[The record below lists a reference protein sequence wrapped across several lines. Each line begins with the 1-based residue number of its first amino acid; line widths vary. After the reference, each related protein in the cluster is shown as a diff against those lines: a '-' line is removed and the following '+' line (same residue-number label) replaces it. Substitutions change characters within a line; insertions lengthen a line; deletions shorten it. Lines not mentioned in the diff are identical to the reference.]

1 MAHPYPIYKAFSSL
15 GLRWAYL
22 YCLRGNDLMSG
33 PSKLSLAIALALI
46 GGNAFA
52 VGLGS
57 IQVKSGL
64 NQPLDAEITVTT
76 DSPAEASG
84 LTVGLATAEDFQR
97 VGLSRARVSV
107 PIDFSMS
114 TNGRGQPVIKLT
126 TKDIV
131 REPFLDFLV
140 EVNWPK
146 GKLLREYTVLLDP
159 PVMAPVRGSSAT
171 VAPAREA
178 APAPAQKLVE
188 ERQPKPKPIAVK
200 PPHAVA
206 AETQPAPT
214 PKPTPAPKP
223 APAAAPAHA
232 AAAGD
237 YGPVAQGETLS
248 EVARATKPDDS
259 TNVNQMMLA
268 LLKANPK
275 AFYKDNI
282 NALKRG
288 AILRIPSGDDVK
300 ASGSSMA
307 AAAAVR
313 EQNAAWSGNA
323 AVAKPTV
330 VANAGAP
337 KSSAAAKPETATGTK
352 PSEHLALVPPR
363 AGKDSQTTGDHPGP
377 STGTGT
383 SAETKAEL
391 TRTKEALA
399 SREQEAS
406 ELRSRVKQ
414 LEDLNGKDQRLLTLK
429 ESEIADLQNKLKQLQ
444 SSKAVVAT
452 PPPAATSKPTET
464 PLASATKPAETA
476 VKPTDAGAKTEP
488 KLTAKD
494 IWGDISASDKSTPAK
509 PATPTTTAPAAATPI
524 ASTPAP
530 NATPS
535 ATSPASSLTSAAT
548 TPATTPKPDATTPA
562 ATPPAT
568 TTASTPPPSVPSTV
582 TTTPVIT
589 PPTSAPVSI
598 TANPPAVTPTVKP
611 VTPPPATTPKPVAPL
626 SADQPW
632 YQNNMALLAGGL
644 GLLLIGLLALM
655 RFMRKPKPVLMPVAG
670 SDEFDEHATEM
681 VSEDEHNLL
690 DALAQH
696 PGDPHLSLE
705 LLSLY
710 YAQHNATKFE
720 AAAEAMYAHIADPT
734 QPEWQQVR
742 TMGEQLCPHNPLFGG
757 SADLAGD
764 AYTHDEHAHDDHAGF
779 GHLGG
784 DGHTHDDSFDLGT
797 PDAHV
802 AKASAEEGF
811 DFDLT
816 DHAAAAAAGAVMP
829 AHEVDFSHE
838 QTLVG
843 PTPPP
848 PAFQAPPAPAPVA
861 PPAEDFFA
869 GEDAIGTKLDLAKA
883 YLDMG
888 DPEGARSML
897 DEVMA
902 EGNDAQKVE
911 ARKLLA
917 EIR

>member
-1 MAHPYPIYKAFSSL
+1 
-15 GLRWAYL
+15 LRWAFITVF
-22 YCLRGNDLMSG
+22 RGNDLMSG

-52 VGLGS
+52 LGLGS

-64 NQPLDAEITVTT
+64 NQPLNAEITVTA
-76 DSPAEASG
+76 DSPAEANG
-84 LTVGLATAEDFQR
+84 LIVGLASAEDFTR
-97 VGLSRARVSV
+97 VGLNRTRISV
-107 PIDFSMS
+107 PIDFAVS
-114 TNGRGQPVIKLT
+114 TNGRGQSVIKLT

-131 REPFLDFLV
+131 REPFLDLLV
-140 EVNWPK
+140 EVNWPN

-159 PVMAPVRGSSAT
+159 PVTAPVRGSTAT
-171 VAPAREA
+171 VAPAKEA
-178 APAPAQKLVE
+178 AAAPAQKLAAE
-188 ERQPKPKPIAVK
+188 KQPKPRPTAVK
-200 PPHAVA
+200 PPRTVA
-206 AETQPAPT
+206 AAS
-214 PKPTPAPKP
+214 KP
-223 APAAAPAHA
+223 APAPKAPAPAPSAAPKQHV

-237 YGPVAQGETLS
+237 YGPVAEGETLS

-268 LLKANPK
+268 LLKDNPN

-288 AILRIPSGDDVK
+288 AILRIPSGDEIK
-300 ASGSSMA
+300 ATGSSMA

-313 EQNAAWSGNA
+313 EQNSSWSGNA

-337 KSSAAAKPETATGTK
+337 KSSTPPKPEKVAAAK

-363 AGKDSQTTGDHPGP
+363 AGKDSQTTADHPGP

-383 SAETKAEL
+383 NAETKAEL

-399 SREQEAS
+399 SREQEAT

-414 LEDLNGKDQRLLTLK
+414 LEDLNGKDQRLLSLK

-444 SSKAVVAT
+444 AGKPATAATTTPAPTAVVAKPPEATAT
-452 PPPAATSKPTET
+452 PT
-464 PLASATKPAETA
+464 TKPADTG
-476 VKPTDAGAKTEP
+476 TKTEP
-488 KLTAKD
+488 KLTAQD
-494 IWGDISASDKSTPAK
+494 IWGDISANGKSPAAK
-509 PATPTTTAPAAATPI
+509 PTTTPAATTPPTTTPAI
-524 ASTPAP
+524 AST
-530 NATPS
+530 
-535 ATSPASSLTSAAT
+535 T
-548 TPATTPKPDATTPA
+548 TPATTPAAATPNATPPASGSPTA
-562 ATPPAT
+562 ASTPSTPPKTDVTPPAT
-568 TTASTPPPSVPSTV
+568 TPSSTTPS
-582 TTTPVIT
+582 TTTPATSSVTTSPVTT
-589 PPTSAPVSI
+589 PVTSAPVSI
-598 TANPPAVTPTVKP
+598 TN
-611 VTPPPATTPKPVAPL
+611 PPATTPVKPATPAVTPKPIAPPE
-626 SADQPW
+626 QPW
-632 YQNNMALLAGGL
+632 YQNNTALLAGGA

-655 RFMRKPKPVLMPVAG
+655 RFMRKPKPVLMPVG
-670 SDEFDEHATEM
+670 PDEADIHA
-681 VSEDEHNLL
+681 VSSEDEHHLL

-710 YAQHNATKFE
+710 YAQHDAAKFE

-742 TMGEQLCPHNPLFGG
+742 AMGEQLCPHNPLFSG
-757 SADLAGD
+757 SDHFAG
-764 AYTHDEHAHDDHAGF
+764 TTTHAHDDHAGF
-779 GHLGG
+779 GHLA
-784 DGHTHDDSFDLGT
+784 DTHAHEDEFDLGT
-797 PDAHV
+797 HSDAKPSV
-802 AKASAEEGF
+802 EDNF

-816 DHAAAAAAGAVMP
+816 DHAAAGTVIP
-829 AHEVDFSHE
+829 AHEMDFSQ
-838 QTLVG
+838 QTIVG
-843 PTPPP
+843 HPTPPPP
-848 PAFQAPPAPAPVA
+848 PAFQAPPARAVPAPAPAPVA
-861 PPAEDFFA
+861 AKPAPVAAKPAEDFFA

-902 EGNDAQKVE
+902 EGNDTQKGE

>member
-1 MAHPYPIYKAFSSL
+1 
-15 GLRWAYL
+15 
-22 YCLRGNDLMSG
+22 MSG

-52 VGLGS
+52 LGLGS

-64 NQPLDAEITVTT
+64 NQPLNAEIAVTAE
-76 DSPAEASG
+76 SPAEAAG
-84 LTVGLATAEDFQR
+84 LIVGLASAEDFTR
-97 VGLSRARVSV
+97 VGLNRTRVSV
-107 PIDFSMS
+107 PIDFAVS
-114 TNGRGQPVIKLT
+114 TNARGQSVIKLT

-131 REPFLDFLV
+131 REPFLDLLV

-159 PVMAPVRGSSAT
+159 PVVAPARGSSAT
-171 VAPAREA
+171 VAPAKEV
-178 APAPAQKLVE
+178 APASAQKLAE
-188 ERQPKPKPIAVK
+188 PKQPKPKATTVK
-200 PPHAVA
+200 PPRAVA
-206 AETQPAPT
+206 AE
-214 PKPTPAPKP
+214 PKP
-223 APAAAPAHA
+223 APAPKSPPPAPSAAPKHV

-237 YGPVAQGETLS
+237 YGPVAEGETLS

-268 LLKANPK
+268 LLKNNPN

-288 AILRIPSGDDVK
+288 AILRIPSSDEIK
-300 ASGSSMA
+300 ATGTSMA
-307 AAAAVR
+307 VAAAVR
-313 EQNAAWSGNA
+313 DQNASWSGNA

-337 KSSAAAKPETATGTK
+337 KSAPPAKPEKNPAAK

-363 AGKDSQTTGDHPGP
+363 AGKDSQTTGDRPGP

-399 SREQEAS
+399 SREQEAG

-414 LEDLNGKDQRLLTLK
+414 LEDLNGKDQRLLSLK

-444 SSKAVVAT
+444 AGKPAVATTTTPATT
-452 PPPAATSKPTET
+452 PPPATVA
-464 PLASATKPAETA
+464 ATKPAETPA
-476 VKPTDAGAKTEP
+476 TTATKPTDTAPKPADAGTKTEP
-488 KLTAKD
+488 KLTAQD
-494 IWGDISASDKSTPAK
+494 IWGDISASGKNPAK
-509 PATPTTTAPAAATPI
+509 TGTPTTP
-524 ASTPAP
+524 
-530 NATPS
+530 
-535 ATSPASSLTSAAT
+535 AAT
-548 TPATTPKPDATTPA
+548 TPATTPTTTTTTPPTTPPASTTPA
-562 ATPPAT
+562 ASSSTAPS
-568 TTASTPPPSVPSTV
+568 TASSTAVTPPPSTTPASTTAPVTPSTT
-582 TTTPVIT
+582 TTTPIT
-589 PPTSAPVSI
+589 TPTTSAPVSI
-598 TANPPAVTPTVKP
+598 TA
-611 VTPPPATTPKPVAPL
+611 TPPPTTPVKPTTPAATPKPITTPPL
-626 SADQPW
+626 EQPW
-632 YQNNMALLAGGL
+632 YQNNTALLAGGA

-655 RFMRKPKPVLMPVAG
+655 RFMRKPKPVLMPVG
-670 SDEFDEHATEM
+670 PDEADVHSMSGDDEH
-681 VSEDEHNLL
+681 HLL

-710 YAQHNATKFE
+710 YAQHNAAKFE

-742 TMGEQLCPHNPLFGG
+742 VMGEQLCPNNPLFGG
-757 SADLAGD
+757 SEDFTGAV
-764 AYTHDEHAHDDHAGF
+764 THGRDDHAGF
-779 GHLGG
+779 GHLA
-784 DGHTHDDSFDLGT
+784 DSPAHDDSFDLGRG
-797 PDAHV
+797 AH
-802 AKASAEEGF
+802 AANLPPEDNF

-816 DHAAAAAAGAVMP
+816 DHAAAGTVIP
-829 AHEVDFSHE
+829 AHEMDFSQ
-838 QTLVG
+838 QTIVG
-843 PTPPP
+843 HPTPPP
-848 PAFQAPPAPAPVA
+848 PPTPAFQAPPARVAPAPVPAPVA
-861 PPAEDFFA
+861 AKPAEDFFA

-902 EGNDAQKVE
+902 EGNDAQKGE

>member
-1 MAHPYPIYKAFSSL
+1 
-15 GLRWAYL
+15 
-22 YCLRGNDLMSG
+22 MSG

-52 VGLGS
+52 LGLGS

-64 NQPLDAEITVTT
+64 NQPLNAEIAVTAE
-76 DSPAEASG
+76 SPAEAAG
-84 LTVGLATAEDFQR
+84 LIVGLASAEDFTR
-97 VGLSRARVSV
+97 VGLNRTRVSV
-107 PIDFSMS
+107 PIDFAVS
-114 TNGRGQPVIKLT
+114 TNARGQSVIKLT

-131 REPFLDFLV
+131 REPFLDLLV

-159 PVMAPVRGSSAT
+159 PVVAPARGSSAT
-171 VAPAREA
+171 VAPAKEA
-178 APAPAQKLVE
+178 APASAQKLAE
-188 ERQPKPKPIAVK
+188 PKQPKPKATTVK
-200 PPHAVA
+200 PPRAVA
-206 AETQPAPT
+206 AE
-214 PKPTPAPKP
+214 PKP
-223 APAAAPAHA
+223 APAPKAPPPAPSAAPKHV

-237 YGPVAQGETLS
+237 YGPVAEGETLS

-268 LLKANPK
+268 LLKNNPN

-288 AILRIPSGDDVK
+288 AILRIPSSDEIK
-300 ASGSSMA
+300 ASGTSMA

-313 EQNAAWSGNA
+313 EQNASWSGNA

-337 KSSAAAKPETATGTK
+337 KSAPPAKPEKAPAAK

-363 AGKDSQTTGDHPGP
+363 AGKDSQTTADHPGP

-383 SAETKAEL
+383 NAETKAEL
-391 TRTKEALA
+391 TRTKEALT

-414 LEDLNGKDQRLLTLK
+414 LEDLNGKDQRLLSLK

-444 SSKAVVAT
+444 AGKPAVATTTPPVTT
-452 PPPAATSKPTET
+452 PPPATV
-464 PLASATKPAETA
+464 ATKPAETPA
-476 VKPTDAGAKTEP
+476 TTATKPADTAPKPADAGVKTEP
-488 KLTAKD
+488 KLTAQG
-494 IWGDISASDKSTPAK
+494 IWGDISASGKNPAK
-509 PATPTTTAPAAATPI
+509 PATTTTP
-524 ASTPAP
+524 
-530 NATPS
+530 
-535 ATSPASSLTSAAT
+535 AAT
-548 TPATTPKPDATTPA
+548 TPATTPTTTPA
-562 ATPPAT
+562 ATTTPSTTPPAST
-568 TTASTPPPSVPSTV
+568 TPAAGSSTAPSTGSSTAVTPPPPSTTPASTTAPV
-582 TTTPVIT
+582 TTPSTTTTTTTTPIT
-589 PPTSAPVSI
+589 TPATSAPVSI
-598 TANPPAVTPTVKP
+598 TTPTPAK
-611 VTPPPATTPKPVAPL
+611 PATPAPTPKPITTPPL
-626 SADQPW
+626 EQPW
-632 YQNNMALLAGGL
+632 YQNNTALLAGGA
-644 GLLLIGLLALM
+644 GLLLVGLLALM
-655 RFMRKPKPVLMPVAG
+655 RFMRKPRPVLMPVG
-670 SDEFDEHATEM
+670 PDEADVHAMSGDDEH
-681 VSEDEHNLL
+681 HLL

-710 YAQHNATKFE
+710 YAQHNAAKFE

-742 TMGEQLCPHNPLFGG
+742 AMGEQLCPHNPLFGG
-757 SADLAGD
+757 SEDFAA
-764 AYTHDEHAHDDHAGF
+764 ATHGRDDHGGF
-779 GHLGG
+779 GHLA
-784 DGHTHDDSFDLGT
+784 DSHAHDDSFDLGT
-797 PDAHV
+797 HGVHAANVP
-802 AKASAEEGF
+802 AEDNF

-816 DHAAAAAAGAVMP
+816 DHAAAATVIP
-829 AHEVDFSHE
+829 AHEMDFSQ
-838 QTLVG
+838 QTIVG
-843 PTPPP
+843 HPTPPPPPP
-848 PAFQAPPAPAPVA
+848 PAFQAPPARVAPAPAPVA
-861 PPAEDFFA
+861 AKPAEDFFA

-902 EGNDAQKVE
+902 EGNDAQKGE